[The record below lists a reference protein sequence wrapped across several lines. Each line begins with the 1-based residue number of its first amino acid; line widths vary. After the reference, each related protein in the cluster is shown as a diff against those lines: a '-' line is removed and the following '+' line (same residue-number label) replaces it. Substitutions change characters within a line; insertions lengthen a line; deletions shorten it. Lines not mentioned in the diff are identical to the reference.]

1 MKIENG
7 VLININKSDIIN
19 ETVVIP
25 NGVTKIGSDAFKE
38 WKSLRE
44 IHIPNG
50 VTQIGKAA
58 FEYCPNLTKINI
70 PDSVTEIGDRAFNGC
85 RSLEE
90 IHIPNG
96 VTKIGYKTFCEC
108 ESLTKIQLSDGV
120 TEIDNNAF
128 EWCADLIEINIPDSV
143 TKIGDSAFN
152 GCENLTEMYIPDG
165 VTRIDCKVFCG
176 CGSLIKIH
184 LPDGVTEIG
193 ANAFELCQSLV
204 EINLPDSV
212 AKIGNSA
219 FEWCDSL
226 VEIDIPDGVTQINN
240 STFAGCESLTKVHL
254 PDSVIQIDDF
264 AFDGCSKLPQIYI
277 PNNVT
282 QIGDRAFLDCDSLTK
297 VHLPDGVTKIDILAF
312 YRCSGLEEIN
322 IPDSVVEIGEDA
334 FKNCENLNNIIISD
348 KALDKHLEF
357 CIKMRIP
364 MQKIFKDYYDKI
376 EQIKAKAHFKLSSS
390 NNEYNEDDMNILYYK
405 MLHSIGIE
413 EIEKIVEIP
422 NLTSKEIE
430 NYSLEKDEA
439 FNILYDTKYEISGD
453 FKIVL
458 EILKKLDLS
467 QQKIESNEKNTVE
480 MRLFKSI
487 NQKLEEGYE
496 GTLADLI
503 SICVQEQNLEI
514 EENWLEEISSFEKSI
529 NKAQINK
536 ILHEMNGK
544 IGQALGE
551 STNEYPEA
559 IVEMQIRP
567 IEAMVED
574 IIRNTYRDNGK
585 IDLETLKA
593 DLERKIE
600 GAHAPYIVQ
609 HKNQIVKL
617 VLKFLEKD
625 ETFQEGINHSLV
637 TALRKTKENIGDK
650 WKYKLNQT
658 LKQMGYSFSSLP
670 KCFSAEEIDK
680 LSDLIGREQIK
691 AKPVSIL
698 KEGADRE
705 SAYKLLLEK
714 DLPKIVTYKQL
725 HDMFFSVHEPYSEE
739 FKKYFKEHREEF
751 WENPEYY
758 GQFGRIHNNFTEI
771 IKNPKL
777 KNIYKKGE
785 LSVGKIV
792 EYFKEMNFQNQRP
805 GEEELARLASSVAT
819 ISTEEQFAEVQ
830 KVFEITRRRERTSIP
845 PTNVQKTKF
854 RGRMLSPD
862 DVLNL
867 FAGDIT
873 TCCQRFN
880 DVGEG
885 SMLLGS
891 IEENAGIFVIEE
903 LDENDNPINIIGQS
917 LTIRQK
923 GVSGGYDRLTFDNI
937 EITDSVKSEL
947 SKEDEQEILEI
958 YKQAGKD
965 AIEKDKKF
973 LRKQVQEGKI
983 TQDQYD
989 SLVLK
994 EVVAGTGYNDLGEL
1008 TNQPPAKVV
1017 VPDEASN
1024 WYHSIH
1030 NGYPWIDS
1038 VVGTPVILA
1047 TMAEDEL
1054 AQIEKRKENNRWK
1067 KIVKPKEVP
1076 YWYGTVGKVQ
1086 TLSEEQIT
1094 GEKINKIKKIERI
1107 VFREKQQVLNNDEAE
1122 TLNDI
1127 KFIYEIDNVEVKLG
1141 SNEDWYLIY
1150 GKSDS
1155 EIKIKDLAIVGGI
1168 NSQKNEVL
1176 PNRDIKHAI
1185 AEATT
1190 EIYKLLLEASQN
1202 NQKIY
1207 CNATEDTS
1215 LINIKKML
1223 QKGLISVK
1231 DEDGRQLEYSKEGL
1245 VYEKTNEVMEGEKW
1259 DNGSEIKMFDLEI
1272 IPHKKEI
1279 KEALNQSRKWFEK
1292 VKQVK
1297 AKEKEKGLDEL
1308 RNKMRKEWNGDEK

>member
-1 MKIENG
+1 MRIENG
-7 VLININKSDIIN
+7 VLINIDKSDIIN

-25 NGVTKIGSDAFKE
+25 NGVTKIGKHAFAFCT
-38 WKSLRE
+38 SLRE
-44 IHIPNG
+44 ISI
-50 VTQIGKAA
+50 
-58 FEYCPNLTKINI
+58 
-70 PDSVTEIGDRAFNGC
+70 
-85 RSLEE
+85 
-90 IHIPNG
+90 
-96 VTKIGYKTFCEC
+96 
-108 ESLTKIQLSDGV
+108 
-120 TEIDNNAF
+120 
-128 EWCADLIEINIPDSV
+128 
-143 TKIGDSAFN
+143 
-152 GCENLTEMYIPDG
+152 
-165 VTRIDCKVFCG
+165 
-176 CGSLIKIH
+176 
-184 LPDGVTEIG
+184 PDGVTEIG
-193 ANAFELCQSLV
+193 DEAFEECENLTKIHIPESVTKIGKLAFALCRSLAEINIPDGVTEICMSAFYGCRSLTKIRIPDDVTEICDGTFELCQSLT
-204 EINLPDSV
+204 EIYLPDSIR
-212 AKIGNSA
+212 KIDYYA
-219 FEWCDSL
+219 FEHCNSL
-226 VEIDIPDGVTQINN
+226 EEINIPDGVTEISYGAFKNCANLREIN
-240 STFAGCESLTKVHL
+240 
-254 PDSVIQIDDF
+254 I
-264 AFDGCSKLPQIYI
+264 
-277 PNNVT
+277 
-282 QIGDRAFLDCDSLTK
+282 
-297 VHLPDGVTKIDILAF
+297 PDGVTKIDGWAF
-312 YRCSGLEEIN
+312 YKCSSLEKINIPDGVTEIGKKAFYGCSSLEEIN
-322 IPDSVVEIGEDA
+322 IPDSVVEIGKEA
-334 FKNCENLNNIIISD
+334 FINCENLNNIIISD

-357 CIKMRIP
+357 FINMHVP

-376 EQIKAKAHFKLSSS
+376 EQIKSKAHFKLSSS

-503 SICVQEQNLEI
+503 SISVQEQNLEI

-819 ISTEEQFAEVQ
+819 ISTEEQFAQVQ

-983 TQDQYD
+983 TQEQYD

-1067 KIVKPKEVP
+1067 TIVKPKEVP

-1094 GEKINKIKKIERI
+1094 EEKLNKIKKIERI
-1107 VFREKQQVLNNDEAE
+1107 VFRKEQQVLNNDEAE
-1122 TLNDI
+1122 TLDDI
-1127 KFIYEIDNVEVKLG
+1127 ESIYEIDN
-1141 SNEDWYLIY
+1141 
-1150 GKSDS
+1150 
-1155 EIKIKDLAIVGGI
+1155 IKDLAIVGGV
-1168 NSQKNEVL
+1168 NSQKNEDL
-1176 PNRDIKHAI
+1176 PNGDIKLAI
-1185 AEATT
+1185 AESTT

-1231 DEDGRQLEYSKEGL
+1231 DEEGRQLEYSKDGL
-1245 VYEKTNEVMEGEKW
+1245 VYEETNEVMEG
-1259 DNGSEIKMFDLEI
+1259 DNWNNSSEIKMFDLEI
-1272 IPHKKEI
+1272 IPHKGEI
-1279 KEALNQSRKWFEK
+1279 KEALNQSLKWLEK

-1297 AKEKEKGLDEL
+1297 QMKGKEKETGLDEL
-1308 RNKMRKEWNGDEK
+1308 RNKMREELNGDER